1 MNIHYYLIINE
12 QASSGN
18 GRKVARKVIQQL
30 KQQELKYTALYTDYA
45 GHEKELTKE
54 LAETTLLPWSRL
66 RRFNFSNP
74 SRARRRWHTT

>member
-45 GHEKELTKE
+45 GHEK
-54 LAETTLLPWSRL
+54 
-66 RRFNFSNP
+66 N
-74 SRARRRWHTT
+74 

>member
-1 MNIHYYLIINE
+1 M
-12 QASSGN
+12 
-18 GRKVARKVIQQL
+18 IQQL

-54 LAETTLLPWSRL
+54 LAETTLLPWSEDL
-66 RRFNFSNP
+66 DVSTFSNP

>member
-45 GHEKELTKE
+45 GHEEKKKKIKPFSHT
-54 LAETTLLPWSRL
+54 LAE
-66 RRFNFSNP
+66 NVNENI
-74 SRARRRWHTT
+74 

>member
-45 GHEKELTKE
+45 GHE
-54 LAETTLLPWSRL
+54 L